1 MSETAPAPGGPAQA
15 FTYDGQVG
23 EEKLA
28 ELLALGAEHSSLDFK
43 RELNLHEPV
52 KKLDFIKDCAA
63 MMNQPQGGY
72 LVIGANDDGTPA
84 PGSMAPTKEMFDSA
98 ALTEIVRGYVDAPID
113 IRAQVHTLHLAGAPA
128 RMAVIY
134 IAPPADGIPA
144 VMAKDG
150 VAKAPSG
157 VNITRFNRGVVF
169 TREGTSNAV
178 VTHRTWGNVLGNFR
192 NQQRAESR
200 QDVDAL
206 IHRTLQMVGT
216 SGAPQMIV
224 PDLAMDAAT
233 FTDAVSMML
242 TGGNVRA
249 LRKFLVAAKNAYL
262 QGDGEEQRTI
272 ALNRIAAVAAEAV
285 IVGDMAAVKLAM
297 DVLSNLYESYLLT
310 PGRTAGK
317 QGAEAKWLD
326 IILRVMA
333 VGSAAVRNGLYGVL
347 PTIVLRS
354 IGDDVYAYRSW
365 IRHALTEASRAGLL
379 VRSGETEKG
388 GNLIAMSAELLRQS
402 PDLRPD
408 MQVADDGGSGEV
420 FLDSLCQFDFL
431 WCCLSLAS
439 NEDASSSAAYY
450 PSCAAYHQH
459 RITPALQTLETKPEI
474 RTEIFGDISNQKIA
488 DSILEVIEMAKG
500 QSWNYGGW
508 WGGRREMDLVG
519 WTMKN
524 ATIEDG
530 FANRF

>member
-1 MSETAPAPGGPAQA
+1 MSETAPESRVPAQA

-43 RELNLHEPV
+43 RELDLNEPL

-84 PGSMAPTKEMFDSA
+84 PGSLAPTKEMFDSA

-128 RMAVIY
+128 RMVVIY

-144 VMAKDG
+144 VMSKDG
-150 VAKAPSG
+150 IAKAPSG
-157 VNITRFNRGVVF
+157 VNATRFNRGVVF
-169 TREGTSNAV
+169 TREGTSNVAV
-178 VTHRTWGNVLGNFR
+178 SHRTWGNVLANFK

-216 SGAPQMIV
+216 SGAPPMIV

-233 FTDAVSMML
+233 FTDAVSMTL
-242 TGGNVRA
+242 IDGNVSA
-249 LRKFLVAAKNAYL
+249 LRKFFVTAKNAYL
-262 QGDGEEQRTI
+262 QGEDEEQRTI

-285 IVGDMAAVKLAM
+285 IVGDIAAVKLAM
-297 DVLSNLYESYLLT
+297 DVLANLYESYLLT
-310 PGRTAGK
+310 PGMTGGN
-317 QGAEAKWLD
+317 QGAQAKWLD

-333 VGSAAVRNGLYGVL
+333 VGAAAVRNGMYGAL

-354 IGDDVYAYRSW
+354 IGDNVYSYRSW
-365 IRHALTEASRAGLL
+365 VRHALTEASRAGLL
-379 VRSGETEKG
+379 VRSDETEKG
-388 GNLIAMSAELLRQS
+388 GNLIAMSAALLSHS

-408 MQVADDGGSGEV
+408 MQVADYGESGEV

-439 NEDASSSAAYY
+439 SEDASSSAAYY

-459 RITPALQTLETKPEI
+459 RITPALRTLETKAEI
-474 RTEIFGDISNQKIA
+474 RAEIFGDISNQKIA

-508 WGGRREMDLVG
+508 WGGRREIDPAG
-519 WTMKN
+519 WTMKH
-524 ATIEDG
+524 ATTDDQS
-530 FANRF
+530 ANRF

>member
-1 MSETAPAPGGPAQA
+1 MSGTVPETGGPAQA
-15 FTYDGQVG
+15 FTYDGQVS

-28 ELLALGAEHSSLDFK
+28 ELLALGAEHASLDFK
-43 RELNLHEPV
+43 KELNLNEPV
-52 KKLDFIKDCAA
+52 KKLDFVKDCAA

-72 LVIGANDDGTPA
+72 LVIGANDDGTA
-84 PGSMAPTKEMFDSA
+84 ALGNLAPTKEMFDSA
-98 ALTEIVRGYVDAPID
+98 ALTEIVRPYVDAPID
-113 IRAQVHTLHLAGAPA
+113 IRAQVHTLQLAGEPA

-150 VAKAPSG
+150 ITKAPSG
-157 VNITRFNRGVVF
+157 ANVTRFNRGVVF

-178 VTHRTWGNVLGNFR
+178 VTHKTWANVLANFR
-192 NQQRAESR
+192 SQQRAESR

-206 IHRTLQMVGT
+206 IRRTLQMVGT
-216 SGAPQMIV
+216 SGSPPMIV

-233 FTDAVSMML
+233 FTDALSRTL
-242 TGGNVRA
+242 TDGNVRA
-249 LRKFLVAAKNAYL
+249 LRKFLIAAKNAYL
-262 QGDGEEQRTI
+262 QGESEEQRST
-272 ALNRIAAVAAEAV
+272 ALNRIAAVAVEAV
-285 IVGDMAAVKLAM
+285 IVSDAAAVKLAM

-310 PGRTAGK
+310 PGRTQGK
-317 QGAEAKWLD
+317 QDAQANWLA

-333 VGSAAVRNGLYGVL
+333 VGAAAVRNGQYEAL

-354 IGDDVYAYRSW
+354 IGDSVYSYRSW
-365 IRHALTEASRAGLL
+365 IRHAITEASRAGLL
-379 VRSGETEKG
+379 VRSDETEKG
-388 GNLIAMSAELLRQS
+388 GNIIAMSAALLRHS

-408 MQVADDGGSGEV
+408 MQIADDGESGEA

-439 NEDASSSAAYY
+439 KEDASSSAAYY
-450 PSCAAYHQH
+450 PSCAAYHQY
-459 RITPALQTLETKPEI
+459 RITPALHLVENKPAV
-474 RTEIFGDISNQKIA
+474 RAEIFGDVSNQKIA
-488 DSILEVIEMAKG
+488 DSILEVLEMAKG

-508 WGGRREMDLVG
+508 WGGRREIDPAG

-524 ATIEDG
+524 ATIEDS
-530 FANRF
+530 ANRF

>member
-1 MSETAPAPGGPAQA
+1 MSETASTPGGPAPA

-28 ELLALGAEHSSLDFK
+28 ELLAFGAEHPSLDFK
-43 RELNLHEPV
+43 RELDLNESV

-63 MMNQPQGGY
+63 MMNQSQGGY

-84 PGSMAPTKEMFDSA
+84 PGALAPTKEMFDSA

-150 VAKAPSG
+150 IAKAPSG

-178 VTHRTWGNVLGNFR
+178 VTHRTWGNVLANFR
-192 NQQRAESR
+192 YQQRAESR

-216 SGAPQMIV
+216 SGAPPMIV
-224 PDLAMDAAT
+224 PDLAMDVAT
-233 FTDAVSMML
+233 FTDAVSMTL
-242 TGGNVRA
+242 TEGNVRA
-249 LRKFLVAAKNAYL
+249 LRKFFVAAKNAYL
-262 QGDGEEQRTI
+262 QGESEEQRTI

-285 IVGDMAAVKLAM
+285 IVGDIAAVKLAM
-297 DVLSNLYESYLLT
+297 DVLFDLYESYLFT
-310 PGRTAGK
+310 PGTTGGK
-317 QGAEAKWLD
+317 QGAPAKWLD

-333 VGSAAVRNGLYGVL
+333 VGAAAVRNGLYEAL

-354 IGDDVYAYRSW
+354 LGDNVYSYRSW

-379 VRSGETEKG
+379 VRSDETEKG
-388 GNLIAMSAELLRQS
+388 GNLIALTAALLRHS

-408 MQVADDGGSGEV
+408 MQVANGGESDEV
-420 FLDSLCQFDFL
+420 FLDALCQFDFL
-431 WCCLSLAS
+431 WCCLALAS
-439 NEDASSSAAYY
+439 AEDASSSAAYY

-459 RITPALQTLETKPEI
+459 RIMPALQMIDNKPEI
-474 RTEIFGDISNQKIA
+474 RAEIFGDVSNQRIA
-488 DSILEVIEMAKG
+488 DSILEVVEMAKG

-508 WGGRREMDLVG
+508 WGGRR
-519 WTMKN
+519 
-524 ATIEDG
+524 
-530 FANRF
+530 